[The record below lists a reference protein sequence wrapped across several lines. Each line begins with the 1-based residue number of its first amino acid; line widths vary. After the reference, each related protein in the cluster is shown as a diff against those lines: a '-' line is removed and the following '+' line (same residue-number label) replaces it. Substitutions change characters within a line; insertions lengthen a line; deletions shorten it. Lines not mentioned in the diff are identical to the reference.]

1 VIRGRCLQ
9 CECPSIEV
17 GREKGVA
24 GLSNHSRG
32 SDLWV
37 QHSGSSIGPKFGRDA
52 APWHCFGDNRLI
64 TMLPH
69 AIPLYFCDL
78 VV

>member
-1 VIRGRCLQ
+1 MIRGRCLQ

-24 GLSNHSRG
+24 GLSNHSRE
-32 SDLWV
+32 
-37 QHSGSSIGPKFGRDA
+37 HSGSSIGPKFGRDA

-69 AIPLYFCDL
+69 AILLYFCDL